1 MHVQSQPLRGSIT
14 SSRLQTTTAT
24 STGGTPPI
32 SPHILVPDEVEDS
45 IFLEE
50 ASTEAVMRPLEASI
64 SDKTED
70 PIKTTEGQQ
79 SVSTKTSVAS
89 SKSDAGT
96 NTSEN
101 VLTDKTIT
109 NTASKNCD
117 QWGNIRTI
125 DELYTH
131 CEQLVETLSQA
142 SEELKN
148 GSIAGGKE
156 ANCQVKNFVILTINR
171 LCMSA

>member
-1 MHVQSQPLRGSIT
+1 MISI
-14 SSRLQTTTAT
+14 LF
-24 STGGTPPI
+24 
-32 SPHILVPDEVEDS
+32 LVPDEVEDS

-50 ASTEAVMRPLEASI
+50 SEAVLASEAVLRPLEASSI

-96 NTSEN
+96 NTS
-101 VLTDKTIT
+101 TDKTIT
-109 NTASKNCD
+109 ASNLASKNCD

-148 GSIAGGKE
+148 GSKE
-156 ANCQVKNFVILTINR
+156 ANCQVQIFFLSFWGSSINYVGKILAIFDP
-171 LCMSA
+171 LSPL

>member
-1 MHVQSQPLRGSIT
+1 MIYILF
-14 SSRLQTTTAT
+14 
-24 STGGTPPI
+24 
-32 SPHILVPDEVEDS
+32 LVPDEVEDS

-50 ASTEAVMRPLEASI
+50 SEAVLASEAVLRPLEASSI

-96 NTSEN
+96 NTS
-101 VLTDKTIT
+101 TDKTIT
-109 NTASKNCD
+109 ASTASNTASKNCD

-148 GSIAGGKE
+148 GSKE
-156 ANCQVKNFVILTINR
+156 ANCQVQFFFVILGVIYKLPRQDFANF
-171 LCMSA
+171 

>member
-1 MHVQSQPLRGSIT
+1 MLFLKYFKKPYILISI
-14 SSRLQTTTAT
+14 LF
-24 STGGTPPI
+24 
-32 SPHILVPDEVEDS
+32 LVPDEVEDS

-50 ASTEAVMRPLEASI
+50 SEAVLRSLEASSI

-96 NTSEN
+96 NTS
-101 VLTDKTIT
+101 TDKTIT
-109 NTASKNCD
+109 ASTASNLASKNCD

-148 GSIAGGKE
+148 GSKE
-156 ANCQVKNFVILTINR
+156 ANCQVQFFVILGVIHKLRRQDFANF
-171 LCMSA
+171 